1 MSVDVQPL
9 WDFSDPAGSE
19 ARFREALA
27 TATGDDALVLRTQIA
42 RTYGLRR
49 RFEEARAELAAVAAS
64 LDGAGPEPRVRY
76 ELERGRGLI
85 SAVTT
90 PDERTPEA
98 LAAARDAYTRAF
110 ETARDAGLDG
120 LAIDAI
126 HMMAFVDDAPADQLA
141 WNDRGLAL
149 VAASTQPAA
158 VRWEASLRNNRGM
171 ALHGLGRDEEAL
183 GEFQRALE
191 LQEAQGEPGGVAVA
205 WWMVAW
211 TLRLLGRRDEAL
223 DIQLRLERE
232 LDAAGTPDEYVFE
245 ELEALYREAGDL
257 EQAAHYAARLAE
269 IRPAGGGAA

>member
-1 MSVDVQPL
+1 MPIDVQPL
-9 WDFSDPAGSE
+9 WDFSDPEGTE

-27 TATGDDALVLRTQIA
+27 SAAGDDALVLRTQIA

-49 RFEEARAELAAVAAS
+49 RFDEARAELAAVAVS
-64 LDGAGPEPRVRY
+64 LDGAGPEPHARY
-76 ELERGRGLI
+76 LLETGRGFI

-90 PDERTPEA
+90 PEERTPEA
-98 LAAARDAYTRAF
+98 LDAARDAYTRAF
-110 ETARDAGLDG
+110 ELARDAGLDG
-120 LAIDAI
+120 LAVDAI
-126 HMMAFVDDAPADQLA
+126 HMMAFVDEAPADQLA
-141 WNDRGLAL
+141 WNDKGLAL

-183 GEFQRALE
+183 EEFRLMLALR
-191 LQEAQGEPGGVAVA
+191 EAQGDPANIAIA

-211 TLRLLGRRDEAL
+211 ALRLLGRRDEAL

-232 LDAAGTPDEYVFE
+232 MDAAGTPDEYVFE
-245 ELEALYREAGDL
+245 ELEALYREAGDG

-269 IRPAGGGAA
+269 VRGAGGGAA